1 MNEVSIIINGTRY
14 DAVDAQKMDADCD
27 FCDLAKTCYIFELT
41 SFCSYYVGEDK
52 HFKES
57 TKSFEP

>member
-14 DAVDAQKMDADCD
+14 DAVDATKIDEDCD
-27 FCDLAKTCYIFELT
+27 FCDLSKICCMFNLMD
-41 SFCSYYVGEDK
+41 FCSCYVNENR
-52 HFKES
+52 HFKKS